1 MRTKEEVIQRLGFIT
16 ESLNREGTENSMLM
30 KIAAIR
36 ELEWMLEIREK

>member
-1 MRTKEEVIQRLGFIT
+1 MIT

-36 ELEWMLEIREK
+36 ELEWVLELRDKK